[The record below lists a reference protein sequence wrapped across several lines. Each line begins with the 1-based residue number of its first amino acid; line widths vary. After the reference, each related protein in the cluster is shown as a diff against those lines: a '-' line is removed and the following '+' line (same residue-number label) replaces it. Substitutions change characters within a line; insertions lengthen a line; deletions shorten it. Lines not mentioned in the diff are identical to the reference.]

1 MGMCS
6 RRQTS
11 QVQVL
16 SAHLFLQ
23 QQALSARPP
32 PEERN
37 PDPAPLLLSLLYFS

>member
-16 SAHLFLQ
+16 SAHLLLP

-37 PDPAPLLLSLLYFS
+37 PYPAPPLLSLFIF